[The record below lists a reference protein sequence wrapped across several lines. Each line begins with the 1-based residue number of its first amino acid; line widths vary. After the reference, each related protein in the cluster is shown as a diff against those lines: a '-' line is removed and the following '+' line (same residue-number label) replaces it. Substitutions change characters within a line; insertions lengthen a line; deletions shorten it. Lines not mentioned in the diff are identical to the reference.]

1 MSLDLSP
8 LGFRKTPFTRE
19 LSVAEHFAL
28 PHQAEATE
36 ALAQAVSQRMSAVL
50 IAPAGTGKTVAL
62 RSLVA
67 ALPEARYQ
75 LRYVKV
81 TGLSKR
87 DLCKEIAA
95 CCGLSTAGIFP
106 SLVRK
111 LQDAFQHTSG
121 TDGLRPVILLDE
133 AHDLRPE
140 SLAMLR
146 LLTNFDM
153 DSRLVLSVVLA
164 GQPPLRTMLGR
175 PEQQAIAH
183 RLAHYAT
190 LRLLSRDET
199 HAYVAHRSAVAGA
212 HTAPFDPDAQE
223 AIFELSRGNLRAID
237 RLALKAIELTVGD
250 GASVVSSGEVI
261 RARQLLW
268 P

>member
-1 MSLDLSP
+1 MSIDLSP

-19 LSVAEHFAL
+19 LTVAERCTL
-28 PHQAEATE
+28 DYQAEAAEGLTE
-36 ALAQAVSQRMSAVL
+36 AVRQRMSAAL

-62 RSLVA
+62 RMLLA
-67 ALPEARYQ
+67 NLAEARYQ
-75 LRYVKV
+75 VRYVKV

-95 CCGLSTAGIFP
+95 ACGLEPTGIYP
-106 SLVRK
+106 ALVRK
-111 LQDAFQHTSG
+111 LQAAFAHTAG
-121 TDGLRPVILLDE
+121 DGVRPVILLDE

-146 LLTNFDM
+146 LLTNFEM
-153 DSRLVLSVVLA
+153 DSRLVVSVVLA
-164 GQPPLRTMLGR
+164 GQPPLNDLLRR
-175 PEQQAIAH
+175 PEQAAMAQ

-199 HAYVAHRSAVAGA
+199 RTYLKHRCTLAGA
-212 HTAPFDPDAQE
+212 ATDPFDGDAHE
-223 AIFELSRGNLRAID
+223 TIYEMSRGNLRAID
-237 RLALKAIELTVGD
+237 RLALGALQLAAKAHAAAVCS
-250 GASVVSSGEVI
+250 AEVI
-261 RARQLLW
+261 AARRSLW